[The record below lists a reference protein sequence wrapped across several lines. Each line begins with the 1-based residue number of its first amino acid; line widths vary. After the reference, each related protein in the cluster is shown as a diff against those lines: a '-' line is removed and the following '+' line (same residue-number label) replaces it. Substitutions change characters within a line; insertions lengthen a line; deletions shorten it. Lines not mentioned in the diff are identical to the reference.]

1 MRLRHLGLRGIT
13 EAFRDQVWVDFEGLG
28 PGLIAIVGENGVGK
42 STLIGSAFAA
52 LFRQLPGQ
60 KRSLYDFCT
69 HPEPEIDLAFSVN
82 GEQYRSLLKLDPQ
95 SRQMESYVFDNRGI
109 ALVNGKKEAFSEW
122 ISRHVGSSRLFL
134 ASLYSSQTRTGN
146 FLGLERTQRKELFIT
161 ELLGL
166 DRLRLIAATAK
177 GFAEQAASKVVG
189 LEGERRGLAAVL
201 DADSKIEDLGEL
213 LQKLDAI
220 SAELRALEAR
230 KAQLRGGIAPAAGAG
245 VREEGARR
253 PTPGASA
260 PPGRDAEG
268 NGPNPKADRQ
278 RGWAAVRRQRGE

>member
-1 MRLRHLGLRGIT
+1 MVASFGGNGGCRVSVSVPLATTTPPTTSINNNNTTTTTKPNSLLSYCEDLYEVARLGLRGIT

-82 GEQYRSLLKLDPQ
+82 GEQDRSLLKLDPQ
-95 SRQMESYVFDNRGI
+95 SRQMESYVFDSRGI
-109 ALVNGKKEAFSEW
+109 ALVNGKKEAFAEW
-122 ISRHVGSSRLFL
+122 ISGHVGSSRLFL

-189 LEGERRGLAAVL
+189 LEGERRG
-201 DADSKIEDLGEL
+201 
-213 LQKLDAI
+213 
-220 SAELRALEAR
+220 
-230 KAQLRGGIAPAAGAG
+230 GG
-245 VREEGARR
+245 GARCR
-253 PTPGASA
+253 LE
-260 PPGRDAEG
+260 D
-268 NGPNPKADRQ
+268 
-278 RGWAAVRRQRGE
+278 